1 MSFSQYVRRTAL
13 LVVVA
18 FAVIALVLGIGV
30 VADLAAAQRS
40 ETIPAELIEG
50 NPPPVVAAPS
60 PSADPVPP
68 ARPHAVAE
76 RREVKPAPSTRPPS
90 LPVTAAK
97 PKTIKLAPV
106 TVLGSQRTI
115 DKGKLVT
122 WMTSPVCLLA
132 GHNTMGWAWMDDL
145 RNGTVVKV
153 TAGPCR
159 GTYKVYARKS
169 QARKGGPVPGWM
181 SDSRLD
187 LVLQTCKTRGMG
199 FALLRRV

>member
-1 MSFSQYVRRTAL
+1 MTFRQYLRRTGLLIVAALAAVTL
-13 LVVVA
+13 LV
-18 FAVIALVLGIGV
+18 GIGV

-60 PSADPVPP
+60 PSADPAP
-68 ARPHAVAE
+68 ARPRAVVE
-76 RREVKPAPSTRPPS
+76 RREVNPTPSTRPPS
-90 LPVTAAK
+90 LPVTAKK

-106 TVLGSQRTI
+106 TALGSQKTI

-145 RNGTVVKV
+145 KNGTVVKV
-153 TAGPCR
+153 TKGPCR

-199 FALLRRV
+199 FALLRRI